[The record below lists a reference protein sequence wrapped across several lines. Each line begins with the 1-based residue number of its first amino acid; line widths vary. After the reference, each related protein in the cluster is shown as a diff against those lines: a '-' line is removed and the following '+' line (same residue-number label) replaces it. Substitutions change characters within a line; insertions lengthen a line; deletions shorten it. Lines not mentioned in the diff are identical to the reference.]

1 MTKERRIPSSRL
13 GRFSQLGRL
22 AGGMVGGMVTEG
34 ARQLARGNRP
44 AIGDILLT
52 PANARRLAD
61 RLSEMRGAAMK
72 MGQLLSM
79 DSGQILPPQLGEILT
94 RLREDAHRMPL
105 GQVAQ
110 VLDNSLGKQWK
121 EAFQRFDF
129 TPIAAAS
136 IGQVHR
142 ATLKNGR
149 EVAIKLQ
156 YPGIEKSIDSD
167 IRNVGMLL
175 KLSGILPDGIELG
188 PLLEEARQQ
197 LHHEADYEHEAE
209 LLRRYHARLEKD
221 QRYSVPGVISELS
234 SRRVLTMDFLHGDPI
249 ETIENLESPERN
261 EAASRLTELAFR
273 EVFDWGMVQT
283 DPNFANYLYE
293 HETGVIQ
300 LLDFG
305 AAREHD
311 VQQRNDMR
319 MLLNACMA
327 NIDELIL
334 DAAARVGYLGK
345 DDPPGYADSV
355 LLLLRTATQPL
366 RAAGPFHFGSSDL
379 ARQMGEQVKQ
389 MRLESR
395 YSRMPPMHILFL
407 HRKLGGLYL
416 LLSRLRATVDIA
428 ELASP
433 YLDTQHDP
441 ARLVQARPA
450 H

>member
-1 MTKERRIPSSRL
+1 MTKEKRIPSSRL

-44 AIGDILLT
+44 AIGEMLLT

-79 DSGQILPPQLGEILT
+79 DSGQILPPQLSEILT

-110 VLDNSLGKQWK
+110 VLDDSLGKQWK
-121 EAFQRFDF
+121 EAFERFDF
-129 TPIAAAS
+129 KPIAAAS

-142 ATLKNGR
+142 ATLKDGR
-149 EVAIKLQ
+149 EVAVKLQ
-156 YPGIEKSIDSD
+156 YPGIERSIDSD
-167 IRNVGMLL
+167 IRNVGLLL
-175 KLSGILPDGIELG
+175 KLSGILPDGINLE
-188 PLLEEARQQ
+188 PLLDEARQQ
-197 LHHEADYEHEAE
+197 LHHEADYEHEAD
-209 LLRRYHARLEKD
+209 LLRRFHALLEQD
-221 QRYSVPGVISELS
+221 QRYTVPGVVDELS
-234 SRRVLTMDFLHGDPI
+234 SGRVLTMDFLHGDPI
-249 ETIENLESPERN
+249 ETIENLESAKRN
-261 EAASRLTELAFR
+261 DAARHLTELAFR
-273 EVFDWGMVQT
+273 EVFDWGLVQT
-283 DPNFANYLYE
+283 DPNFANYLYDR
-293 HETGVIQ
+293 ETGVIQ

-311 VQQRNDMR
+311 TQQRTDMR
-319 MLLNACMA
+319 MLLNACVA
-327 NIDELIL
+327 NTDELIL
-334 DAAARVGYLGK
+334 DAAARVGYLGS
-345 DDPPGYADSV
+345 DDPSGYADSV

-366 RAAGPFHFGSSDL
+366 RATGPFRFGNSDL

-389 MRLESR
+389 MRLGNR

-416 LLSRLRATVDIA
+416 LLSRLRATLNIA
-428 ELASP
+428 ELAGP
-433 YLDTQHDP
+433 YLDTEQSP
-441 ARLVQARPA
+441 ASGNAA
-450 H
+450 

>member
-44 AIGDILLT
+44 AIGDMLLT

-79 DSGQILPPQLGEILT
+79 DSGQILPPQLSEILM

-110 VLDNSLGKQWK
+110 VLDDSLGKQWK
-121 EAFQRFDF
+121 EAFERFDF

-142 ATLKNGR
+142 ATLKDGR

-156 YPGIEKSIDSD
+156 YPGIERSIDSD

-175 KLSGILPDGIELG
+175 KLSGILPDGIDLD

-197 LHHEADYEHEAE
+197 LHHEADYEHEAK
-209 LLRRYHARLEKD
+209 LLRRFHTLLEQD
-221 QRYSVPGVISELS
+221 QRYIVPGVIDELS
-234 SRRVLTMDFLHGDPI
+234 SRRVLTMDFLHGKPI
-249 ETIENLESPERN
+249 ETIENLESARRN
-261 EAASRLTELAFR
+261 HAARHLTELAFR
-273 EVFDWGMVQT
+273 EVFDWGLVQT

-293 HETGVIQ
+293 HENGRIQ

-311 VQQRNDMR
+311 QQQRADMR
-319 MLLNACMA
+319 MLLNACMH
-327 NIDELIL
+327 NRDELIL
-334 DAAARVGYLGK
+334 DAAARVGYLGN
-345 DDPPGYADSV
+345 DDPPGYAGSV

-366 RAAGPFHFGSSDL
+366 RATGPFRFGSSEL
-379 ARQMGEQVKQ
+379 AREMGDQVRQ

-428 ELASP
+428 ELARP
-433 YLDTQHDP
+433 YLDTPESP
-441 ARLVQARPA
+441 ASGTAA
-450 H
+450 

>member
-34 ARQLARGNRP
+34 ARQFARGNRP
-44 AIGDILLT
+44 AIAELLLT

-79 DSGQILPPQLGEILT
+79 DSGQVLPPQLSEILMK
-94 RLREDAHRMPL
+94 LREDAHRMPL

-110 VLDNSLGKQWK
+110 VLDNSLGNQWK
-121 EAFQRFDF
+121 EAFERFDF
-129 TPIAAAS
+129 KPIAAAS

-142 ATLKNGR
+142 ATLKDGR

-175 KLSGILPDGIELG
+175 KISGILPDGINLD

-197 LHHEADYEHEAE
+197 LHHEADYVHEAD
-209 LLRRYHARLEKD
+209 LLRRFHTLLEDD
-221 QRYSVPGVISELS
+221 QRYTVPGVVDDLS

-249 ETIENLESPERN
+249 ETIENLESTKRN
-261 EAASRLTELAFR
+261 EAARHLTELAFR
-273 EVFDWGMVQT
+273 EVFEWGLVQT

-293 HETGVIQ
+293 HETGRIQ

-305 AAREHD
+305 AAREHGL
-311 VQQRNDMR
+311 QQCTDIRL
-319 MLLNACMA
+319 LLNACMD
-327 NIDELIL
+327 NTDDRIL
-334 DAAARVGYLGK
+334 DAAARVGYLGN

-366 RAAGPFHFGSSDL
+366 RAAGAFRFGSSDL

-389 MRLESR
+389 MRLENR

-416 LLSRLRATVDIA
+416 LLSRLRATVNIA

-433 YLDTQHDP
+433 YLDKQQRT
-441 ARLVQARPA
+441 ASGNAA
-450 H
+450 

>member
-44 AIGDILLT
+44 AIGEMLLT

-72 MGQLLSM
+72 LGQLLSM
-79 DSGQILPPQLGEILT
+79 DSGQILPPQLSEMLT

-105 GQVAQ
+105 GQVAR
-110 VLDNSLGKQWK
+110 VLDDSLGKQWK

-142 ATLKNGR
+142 ATLKDGR

-156 YPGIEKSIDSD
+156 YPGIERSIDSD

-175 KLSGILPDGIELG
+175 KLSGLLPNGIELA

-197 LHHEADYEHEAE
+197 LHHEADYEHEAD
-209 LLRRYHARLEKD
+209 LLRRFHARLEQD
-221 QRYSVPGVISELS
+221 QRFTVPGVIDALS
-234 SRRVLTMDFLHGDPI
+234 SRRVLTMEFLHGKPI
-249 ETIENLESPERN
+249 ETIDNLESARRN
-261 EAASRLTELAFR
+261 EAARHLTELAFR
-273 EVFDWGMVQT
+273 EVFDWGLVQT

-293 HETGVIQ
+293 HDTGGIQ

-305 AAREHD
+305 AAREHSE
-311 VQQRNDMR
+311 QQRSDMR
-319 MLLNACMA
+319 RLLNACVK
-327 NIDELIL
+327 NSDEMIL

-345 DDPPGYADSV
+345 DDPQGYADSV

-366 RAAGPFHFGSSDL
+366 RTAGPFRFGSSDL

-416 LLSRLRATVDIA
+416 LLSRLRATVNIA

-433 YLDTQHDP
+433 YLDTH
-441 ARLVQARPA
+441 QATTSGNA
-450 H
+450 A

>member
-44 AIGDILLT
+44 AIGDMLLT

-79 DSGQILPPQLGEILT
+79 DSGQILPPQLSEILT
-94 RLREDAHRMPL
+94 RLRENAHRMPL

-110 VLDNSLGKQWK
+110 VLDDSLGKQWK
-121 EAFQRFDF
+121 EAFKRFDF
-129 TPIAAAS
+129 KPVAAAS

-142 ATLKNGR
+142 ATLRDGR

-156 YPGIEKSIDSD
+156 YPGIERSIDSD

-175 KLSGILPDGIELG
+175 KLSGMLPDGIDLD
-188 PLLEEARQQ
+188 PLLDEARHQ

-209 LLRRYHARLEKD
+209 LLRRFHAHLEQD
-221 QRYSVPGVISELS
+221 QRFTVPGVIGELS
-234 SRRVLTMDFLHGDPI
+234 SRRVLTMDYLHGKSI
-249 ETIENLESPERN
+249 ETIENLESAKRN
-261 EAASRLTELAFR
+261 DAARHLTELAFR
-273 EVFDWGMVQT
+273 EVFDWGLVQT

-293 HETGVIQ
+293 HETGRIQ

-311 VQQRNDMR
+311 EQQRIDMR
-319 MLLNACMA
+319 MLLNACAA
-327 NIDELIL
+327 NNDELIL
-334 DAAARVGYLGK
+334 DAAARVGYLDN
-345 DDPPGYADSV
+345 DDPPGYARSV

-366 RAAGPFHFGSSDL
+366 RTAGPFHFGNSDL
-379 ARQMGEQVKQ
+379 AREMGEQVKQ

-407 HRKLGGLYL
+407 HRKLGGLYM
-416 LLSRLRATVDIA
+416 LLSRLRASLDIA
-428 ELASP
+428 ELARP
-433 YLDTQHDP
+433 YLDSTERAEP
-441 ARLVQARPA
+441 GNAA
-450 H
+450 

>member
-1 MTKERRIPSSRL
+1 MTKEKRIPSSRL

-44 AIGDILLT
+44 AIGAMLLT

-79 DSGQILPPQLGEILT
+79 DSGQILPPQLSEILM

-105 GQVAQ
+105 GQVAK
-110 VLDNSLGKQWK
+110 VLDDSLGKQWK
-121 EAFQRFDF
+121 EAFERFDF
-129 TPIAAAS
+129 KPIAAAS

-142 ATLKNGR
+142 ATLKDGR

-167 IRNVGMLL
+167 IRNVGLLL
-175 KLSGILPDGIELG
+175 KLSGILPDGINLD
-188 PLLEEARQQ
+188 PLLDEARQQ
-197 LHHEADYEHEAE
+197 LHHEADYEHEAA
-209 LLRRYHARLEKD
+209 LLRRFHALLEHD
-221 QRYSVPGVISELS
+221 QRYTVPGVVDELS
-234 SRRVLTMDFLHGDPI
+234 AGRVLTMDFLHGDPI
-249 ETIENLESPERN
+249 ETIENLESTKRN
-261 EAASRLTELAFR
+261 DTARHLTELAFR
-273 EVFDWGMVQT
+273 EVFDWGLVQT

-293 HETGVIQ
+293 RETGVIQ

-311 VQQRNDMR
+311 TQQRNDMR
-319 MLLNACMA
+319 MLLNACVA
-327 NIDELIL
+327 DTDELIL
-334 DAAARVGYLGK
+334 DAAARVGYLGH

-366 RAAGPFHFGSSDL
+366 RATGPFHFGNSDL

-389 MRLESR
+389 MRLENR

-416 LLSRLRATVDIA
+416 LLSRLRATVNIA
-428 ELASP
+428 ELAGP
-433 YLDTQHDP
+433 YLDTEQGP
-441 ARLVQARPA
+441 ASGNAA
-450 H
+450 